1 MGHWVEIEK
10 KMSGF
15 LVRIWFTSCLK
26 VIETIYRGRAL
37 DNAFSIC
44 KTIVPPLGSRFE
56 KCYYPAGQQLD

>member
-44 KTIVPPLGSRFE
+44 KTIVPPLGNFS
-56 KCYYPAGQQLD
+56 KSVTIPLDNS